1 MAISLGI
8 YPISRQTQIHKWN
21 ESILDNNCQKGSSPS
36 HRQPCAPWALHV
48 PPVWRAHSHDY
59 CTIGLVR
66 VVPRLIMVS
75 TTHKLCRT
83 KKNLKLFHGI
93 RYGEWS
99 KISTLKIEQL
109 VIIYLL
115 PIASVDHKMTNF
127 VVPFRIPF
135 CEHHP
140 HHYNG
145 PEWSEPRHLESS
157 ASRPALASLP
167 HMRLGPAKT
176 GFHYHFCGS
185 FNGWCR
191 PSFASSK
198 LVNSCKIYCFYNF

>member
-1 MAISLGI
+1 MEWVNTGQKS
-8 YPISRQTQIHKWN
+8 
-21 ESILDNNCQKGSSPS
+21 NNCQKGSSPS

-59 CTIGLVR
+59 CTIVLVR
-66 VVPRLIMVS
+66 MVPRL
-75 TTHKLCRT
+75 KWYPLRT
-83 KKNLKLFHGI
+83 NCAQKKNLKLFHGI

-140 HHYNG
+140 HHYNRLNPDISSLLLLGQRLLLCLTWDLVRQRRGFITIFVVRSMVGAG
-145 PEWSEPRHLESS
+145 PV
-157 ASRPALASLP
+157 LP
-167 HMRLGPAKT
+167 VPNL
-176 GFHYHFCGS
+176 
-185 FNGWCR
+185 
-191 PSFASSK
+191 
-198 LVNSCKIYCFYNF
+198 